1 MKTYF
6 KLEFKKTIF
15 SLRTIIFILI
25 ILTSLVIP
33 YLQEIAFPFPGLDGV
48 DYYIRISSFSYIG
61 FIGPVL
67 AGLIYSTSII
77 KDKESGFINKLLE
90 IINIKT
96 YFKVKL
102 AVNTLITFIV
112 FAVGHGVFMV
122 YLIITKGVSNTVVKD
137 IAFGA
142 FTSIYDVSKISYIML
157 MLLVISLSSAAF
169 SIFMLGVI
177 TATQKKFIAYILP
190 GFYVITT
197 AILFEI
203 WPLNNIVDFNVT
215 KLFNLIMNNNTR
227 GGSVIIY
234 DLILM
239 LLGVLLLYKFGY
251 KRFLALDED
260 TTYKLT

>member
-1 MKTYF
+1 MKIYF
-6 KLEFKKTIF
+6 KLEFQKNIF

-33 YLQEIAFPFPGLDGV
+33 YLAEIAFPFPGLDGV
-48 DYYIRISSFSYIG
+48 DYYMRISNFSYIG

-112 FAVGHGVFMV
+112 FAVSHGIFML
-122 YLIITKGVSNTVVKD
+122 YLIIIKGVSNTVVKD
-137 IAFGA
+137 IATGA
-142 FTSIYDVSKISYIML
+142 FMSVYNVSKISYIIL
-157 MLLVISLSSAAF
+157 ILVVISLSSAAF
-169 SIFMLGVI
+169 SIFVLGVI
-177 TATQKKFIAYILP
+177 TATQKKFIAYILL
-190 GFYVITT
+190 GFYVIATG
-197 AILFEI
+197 ILFEI
-203 WPLNNIVDFNVT
+203 WPLNNLVDLNVT
-215 KLFNLIMNNNTR
+215 KLFNLIMNNNTK
-227 GGSVIIY
+227 GLSVIIY

-251 KRFLALDED
+251 KRYLALYEEN
-260 TTYKLT
+260 